1 MAASQRVLSIAAASG
16 RVGYVL
22 LVDRKIAAT
31 GLSRKASNN
40 ADDAATSAANWIEQL
55 RPNVVITERVLKRS
69 KKGQKTR
76 AVITAMAHVAEIA
89 DVLDLQVVRGQSHAN
104 KFEEAAELARDF
116 PEIAH
121 LLPKPR
127 RPWDSEPKATVYFE
141 ALSLALTAIG
151 GNGQNPTLV
160 A

>member
-22 LVDRKIAAT
+22 LVDRKIIAT

-55 RPNVVITERVLKRS
+55 RPDVVITERVLKSS
-69 KKGQKTR
+69 KKGRKTR
-76 AVITAMAHVAEIA
+76 AVIAAMARVAEIA
-89 DVLDLQVVRGQSHAN
+89 DVLHQQVVRGQSHAN
-104 KFEEAAELARDF
+104 KFEEAADLVRDF

-127 RPWDSEPKATVYFE
+127 KPWDSEPKTTVYFE

-151 GNGQNPTLV
+151 GNGNAPILV